1 MSSIYKEVIILIWF
15 TFHVKCFTKCIW
27 SVAAWMIFPTQTR
40 TRQEECTGQALA
52 GGLGVGRVVR
62 TPVPTATV
70 FCQTASPDLVQA
82 ALDLCNPPPAFHLI
96 KIVAKDSASWLI
108 ERPGVPNSSSSRAQ
122 ASLRTSRA
130 QDPHSPTAQGP
141 TVQRNMITTDSW
153 QPWIKTSTGLS
164 LLSLTCLQN
173 TIHNSLHKTKVMY
186 NNISA

>member
-1 MSSIYKEVIILIWF
+1 MSIIYKEVIILIWF
-15 TFHVKCFTKCIW
+15 TFYVRCFTKCIW

-62 TPVPTATV
+62 TPVPTANGV
-70 FCQTASPDLVQA
+70 LPDSTPRSGSGRSGSMQ
-82 ALDLCNPPPAFHLI
+82 
-96 KIVAKDSASWLI
+96 
-108 ERPGVPNSSSSRAQ
+108 SSSSFPLNKDSGQGLSQLTNRKARSSKQ
-122 ASLRTSRA
+122 QQQQGSGLLEDLRA